1 MMSDLLVYLI
11 PPGTMVALV
20 ILGLI
25 FRVDRKPKG
34 GDSC

>member
-1 MMSDLLVYLI
+1 MGELLLCAVFPVCQIVGL
-11 PPGTMVALV
+11 VA
-20 ILGLI
+20 LGLI